1 LITATQEADV
11 ASTAF
16 YALDQERLPKEE
28 WDLADS
34 FARLHA
40 LTSDNPV
47 GGVARI
53 TVADL
58 LLALEGWNLVGERE
72 QYARHR
78 AAVARIR
85 NALG

>member
-1 LITATQEADV
+1 M

-40 LTSDNPV
+40 LTSGDAG

-58 LLALEGWNLVGERE
+58 MLVLEAWNLLEDHE
-72 QYARHR
+72 QHARHR
-78 AAVARIR
+78 AAVSRIR
-85 NALG
+85 SVLG

>member
-1 LITATQEADV
+1 MTATQEADM

-40 LTSDNPV
+40 LTSSDSV
-47 GGVARI
+47 DGVVRI

-58 LLALEGWNLVGERE
+58 MLVLEAWNLIGDRG
-72 QYARHR
+72 QFARHR
-78 AAVARIR
+78 AAADRILH
-85 NALG
+85 ALG

>member
-1 LITATQEADV
+1 M

-40 LTSDNPV
+40 LTSDEAV

-58 LLALEGWNLVGERE
+58 LLALEGWNLVGDHA
-72 QYARHR
+72 QYARQR

-85 NALG
+85 KALG